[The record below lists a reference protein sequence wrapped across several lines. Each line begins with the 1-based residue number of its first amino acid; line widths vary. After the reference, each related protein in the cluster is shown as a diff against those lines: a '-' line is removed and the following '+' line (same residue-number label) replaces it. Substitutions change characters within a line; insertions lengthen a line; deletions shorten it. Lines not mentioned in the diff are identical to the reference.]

1 LSATGHFD
9 QGMLQ
14 AWIYGQLKRKPQKN
28 FQTNIATVLLFG
40 QTLRIGTNQ
49 EHIPGFVIISVAAKM
64 LEKYRMSH
72 TIFFN
77 ADLIKRQSYLCRAK

>member
-1 LSATGHFD
+1 
-9 QGMLQ
+9 
-14 AWIYGQLKRKPQKN
+14 
-28 FQTNIATVLLFG
+28 LLFG
-40 QTLRIGTNQ
+40 QTLCIGANQ